1 MRPPVNPA
9 RGTSRGLG
17 KIKEWSL
24 PEDVVQLKKQ
34 WQPEAYLMNRIIGQV
49 GKVNHLT
56 SVTVAS
62 CDMRPVWIDPVD
74 GDEFELDDLLRMEPD
89 DSEFDPKILEQA
101 RAVKRVDDAF
111 VPPLGGKAELL
122 RTAALH
128 VRIAGEAFLVATPT
142 KGFGGDGV
150 VMPGDSPE
158 LVWEFI
164 SALELKTDAFRRT
177 VRDQTGIRNT
187 VISEGAKADGT
198 YIARLHQP
206 DPEFSELPDCLLRK
220 ALPDCR
226 QYVQLRDVIDA
237 AIRSRLSA
245 GALLV
250 DESLSFGPANEA
262 DDPGDDEESIDPLTL
277 DLLDHMGAPIED
289 LSSAASMV
297 PLVLRG
303 EGEQLKNVRMLDL
316 SNDGRNLDA
325 LQVQRKE
332 VLTSV
337 GMILDAPPEMMTG
350 RGELNH
356 WTGFAVDSDFSSKH
370 VIPLGELIA
379 SFSTEGYLQS
389 MLVEYEGF
397 DDADAGSWVYRFD
410 ASNITAKADK
420 GVTFI
425 RLYDRKVISEASLR
439 QANGATEA
447 DAPTPEERRERM
459 LLELVAANPT
469 YAPLL
474 TLVEGFED
482 IDLSFL
488 PAPGAGNQLPAGD
501 PTPPS
506 PNGPNG
512 PQGPRVLGPAKPSAD
527 PAGDGVGGDSPSS
540 GDGAPATPG
549 EKLPGDG
556 MPSNGAASVVGLLI
570 GEADAA
576 MDRALERAG
585 ARAASRYQARK
596 VGDVDRLRSRPK
608 SETLSLLT
616 GDDFA
621 KMGLSLEG
629 LLRPEWD
636 DFAHKAARIV
646 KPWVVE
652 TIGRNG
658 SVSAEVSRSIADELA
673 ARLQTLA
680 MTDRGL
686 SVYDDGLKVPAEL
699 VVGALETVGPVRY

>member
-1 MRPPVNPA
+1 MRRPVNPA
-9 RGTSRGLG
+9 RGTSRGLE

-56 SVTVAS
+56 AVTVAS

-89 DSEFDPKILEQA
+89 DTEFDQSILDQA

-122 RTAALH
+122 RSAALH

-142 KGFGGDGV
+142 KGFDGEGV

-164 SALELKTDAFRRT
+164 SPLELRTDAFRRT
-177 VRDQTGIRNT
+177 IRDQTGIRNT
-187 VISEGAKADGT
+187 VISEGDKSRDT
-198 YIARLHQP
+198 YVARLYQP

-370 VIPLGELIA
+370 VIPLGDLIA
-379 SFSTEGYLQS
+379 SFATEGYLQS

-397 DDADAGSWVYRFD
+397 NEADAGSWVYRFD

-425 RLYDRKVISEASLR
+425 RLFDRKVISEAALR

-459 LLELVAANPT
+459 LLELVAANPL

-474 TLVEGFED
+474 VQVEGFED

-488 PAPGAGNQLPAGD
+488 AAAAGAPALPAGD
-501 PTPPS
+501 STPPS
-506 PNGPNG
+506 LNG
-512 PQGPRVLGPAKPSAD
+512 PQGPRVLGPAKPSED
-527 PAGDGVGGDSPSS
+527 PAGDGIGTDSPSS
-540 GDGAPATPG
+540 GDGPPPSPG
-549 EKLPGDG
+549 ENLPGDG
-556 MPSNGAASVVGLLI
+556 MPSNGAASIVGLLI

-585 ARAASRYQARK
+585 AKAAARYQARK
-596 VGDVDRLRSRPK
+596 LGDTERLRARPK

-616 GDDFA
+616 RDDFT
-621 KMGLSLEG
+621 KMGLSLEA

-658 SVSAEVSRSIADELA
+658 SVSAEVSRSIADEIA

-699 VVGALETVGPVRY
+699 VVGALEAVGPVRY